1 MNPYGRASAYYANGT
16 GGYTNTQIHGWENY
30 GALFRQMVDLNG
42 DGQTDYSVAA
52 HTQGQYSN
60 YHYETGT
67 VWNYV
72 SDNRPL
78 NLLTTVT
85 HGLGE
90 TVTITYAPLTDSAVY
105 TKGSGAVFPVQ
116 DVQDDRHVVR
126 QVARSDGIG
135 GQFVSQYRYAGLK
148 RELGGRGD
156 LGFAS
161 ITAVNDDQ
169 DVSVIT
175 TYRQTFPLI
184 GLTDTDETRQ
194 TSTNRL
200 LARTTRQYHQ
210 DTGTAAGTVFPHLD
224 QTVGYRY
231 DALDGRLLAT
241 STQSS
246 QCDAYG
252 NLVTETALLDD
263 AETST
268 TWQTVTTNTFTN
280 NATNWRIGQLDQ
292 RLVTH
297 YRNGVTSATD
307 DLSTAFTYATGTG
320 ALVGVTR
327 EPGKG
332 APYELTSTY
341 TLDAFGNRLT
351 ETVTGP
357 GIATR
362 STTATYTADGRFP
375 ATLTNAL
382 GHSSSVSFDTRFGVK
397 TSVTDPNGLTTGW
410 VLDGFGRV
418 TQENRPDGSDT
429 VFAFHRDTSGTNG
442 TARAYVETYAT
453 GTTAVRVFSDL
464 LGREVRQRTK
474 GFNGA
479 FVQVD
484 TQYDSRGRAYRTSEP
499 YFSGDPIVWN
509 TRAFD
514 AFNRGVGFTAAD
526 GTQSTTTVYDGFT
539 VTVTDADARQTTQV
553 ANALGQVIEVSDA
566 EGNTST
572 FQYNALGQRTSVTH
586 GVGTAAEN
594 SVDYAWDRLGRQLSD
609 DDPDR
614 GLYSFTYDAL
624 GQMTNL
630 TNPVLAAASQSQT
643 MSYDLLGRL
652 TSRAEPEGTAT
663 WTYDTGTGLT
673 VGRLVSESVGGF
685 SRSVAYG
692 PTGYGKPTAI
702 TTTIDGQSYTLSQS
716 YDAAGRLE
724 TLTYPASQ
732 AYPSGLTVGYFYNV
746 RGYLEQVTGPGNA
759 LYYQVAE
766 QDARGR
772 LRQDWLGDDSL
783 NDYTYAANSS
793 RLTGQ
798 SSAIGTTPLQEFA
811 YTYDAVGNIAS
822 RSDVQQSLSESFTY
836 DGLDRLTAAQV
847 GTNAPTGMS
856 YDLLGNLLS
865 KSDLGS
871 YAYGENGAGLHALTT
886 LTTTTNQTVT
896 YTYDAN
902 GNMTGGGGRTLGW
915 TTYNQLSQVSKAGIT
930 YTFQSGTDRQRYKKV
945 RTSGTTQTTHYVGDV
960 FEKITESGLTT
971 YRHYVKVNG
980 KAVAIV
986 VDQNLGA
993 DVTKYLHRDHL
1004 GSLTTITDS
1013 AGAVLERLSY
1023 DSYGKRRSATTWQ
1036 AGSITAAEIR
1046 GYTGHEHLDDVGLIH
1061 MNGRVYDPSLGR
1073 MLSPDP
1079 VTQSPE
1085 NAQNYKRYAYVMN
1098 SPMRFVDPSGYQA
1111 APACPALTVEC
1122 TVYNSIAYAVGDFL
1136 GGLFGGGG
1144 NHCGPSCQGA
1154 RWRAAE
1160 ARRIEA
1166 CNGDT
1171 ICIHFPSFLSWGG
1184 PNDVSFSS
1192 DNFSDFI
1199 ESEVQAAVTA
1209 ALSEL
1214 NGDKPN
1220 QGDVVGGGRQ
1230 PGIIYVTGHRVNGAG
1245 PYHLAIEYR
1254 SAGGGV
1260 VRWISAGPEGYP
1272 DNETLADGVGTLF
1285 NGVRPTDA
1293 PSVNETIGIA
1303 NPPAGMSND
1312 EYFAVLINASNNYDG
1327 QLDYDLF
1334 PEVGDSYNSN
1344 SYVSGIIS
1352 ATGGSTNVDL
1362 CGYVGGCKP
1371 VPSEYFNPK

>member
-1 MNPYGRASAYYANGT
+1 M
-16 GGYTNTQIHGWENY
+16 
-30 GALFRQMVDLNG
+30 
-42 DGQTDYSVAA
+42 
-52 HTQGQYSN
+52 
-60 YHYETGT
+60 
-67 VWNYV
+67 
-72 SDNRPL
+72 
-78 NLLTTVT
+78 
-85 HGLGE
+85 
-90 TVTITYAPLTDSAVY
+90 
-105 TKGSGAVFPVQ
+105 
-116 DVQDDRHVVR
+116 
-126 QVARSDGIG
+126 
-135 GQFVSQYRYAGLK
+135 
-148 RELGGRGD
+148 
-156 LGFAS
+156 
-161 ITAVNDDQ
+161 
-169 DVSVIT
+169 
-175 TYRQTFPLI
+175 
-184 GLTDTDETRQ
+184 
-194 TSTNRL
+194 
-200 LARTTRQYHQ
+200 
-210 DTGTAAGTVFPHLD
+210 
-224 QTVGYRY
+224 
-231 DALDGRLLAT
+231 
-241 STQSS
+241 
-246 QCDAYG
+246 
-252 NLVTETALLDD
+252 
-263 AETST
+263 
-268 TWQTVTTNTFTN
+268 
-280 NATNWRIGQLDQ
+280 
-292 RLVTH
+292 
-297 YRNGVTSATD
+297 
-307 DLSTAFTYATGTG
+307 
-320 ALVGVTR
+320 
-327 EPGKG
+327 
-332 APYELTSTY
+332 
-341 TLDAFGNRLT
+341 
-351 ETVTGP
+351 
-357 GIATR
+357 
-362 STTATYTADGRFP
+362 
-375 ATLTNAL
+375 
-382 GHSSSVSFDTRFGVK
+382 
-397 TSVTDPNGLTTGW
+397 
-410 VLDGFGRV
+410 
-418 TQENRPDGSDT
+418 
-429 VFAFHRDTSGTNG
+429 
-442 TARAYVETYAT
+442 
-453 GTTAVRVFSDL
+453 
-464 LGREVRQRTK
+464 
-474 GFNGA
+474 
-479 FVQVD
+479 
-484 TQYDSRGRAYRTSEP
+484 
-499 YFSGDPIVWN
+499 
-509 TRAFD
+509 
-514 AFNRGVGFTAAD
+514 
-526 GTQSTTTVYDGFT
+526 
-539 VTVTDADARQTTQV
+539 TVTDADARQTTQV